1 MDSPDGSTDAV
12 MRHVSSAQITC
23 LNGDFWAES

>member
-23 LNGDFWAES
+23 LNGDF